1 MRISQYAHLLLV
13 SGLWATACQP
23 AVDKKPVVPA
33 AEYAGVLK
41 KYATASYNQRVG
53 FFLDLSR
60 PSGQQRFFV
69 VDLKRRKVLAAGLC
83 CSGRTDAHGRVLYS
97 NTPDS
102 NCSSR
107 GLAKVSYAYSGRFGR
122 AYKLVGLQKTNSQ
135 IFKRFIVLHAHKC
148 VPATAQQQPLCRS
161 QGCPTVN
168 PAFLRT
174 LSTYIDHSAKP
185 ILLYT
190 K

>member
-1 MRISQYAHLLLV
+1 MRILRYLILLLV
-13 SGLWATACQP
+13 SGLSVAACQP
-23 AVDKKPVVPA
+23 ATEKAPEVAVA
-33 AEYAGVLK
+33 QYAGVLR
-41 KYATASYNQRVG
+41 KYATTSYNQRIG

-83 CSGRTDAHGRVLYS
+83 CSGRTDAQGHVLYS

-107 GLAKVSYAYSGRFGR
+107 GLARVSYAYSGRFGR
-122 AYKLVGLQKTNSQ
+122 AYKLVGLQKTNSH

-148 VPATAQQQPLCRS
+148 VPATAQPRPLCRS

-174 LSTYIDHSAKP
+174 LSAYIDHSAKP